1 MDTDLALRL
10 TLALAIGLVVG
21 LERGWREREAAPGS
35 RTAGLRTYALSGL
48 LGGIFAALARA
59 FDAPILIGFGFLGFI
74 AVFALF
80 KRDES
85 RADHDY
91 SVTGTVAAM
100 LVFALGALAVIG
112 DRNIAAAAGIAT
124 ATLLAARE
132 WLHSLVARITW
143 QEMRSTLLLL
153 AMTAIVLPILPD
165 RALDPLGAINLR
177 EIWGFTIL
185 LAGLSYAGYL
195 GMRILGPSRG
205 ILVTALTG
213 GLVSSTA
220 VTITFARRAATGED
234 AGTLAAGAA
243 AAGAVSLLRVVVVST
258 LIEPRLFAPLA
269 AAAVPAALIFL
280 LPSVKSALRSHA
292 TAPGAMTLGNPFE
305 LLPVIGFAA
314 LLAVIGLAAAFVNQ
328 RFGSAGL
335 YPLGAIAGLAD
346 VDAFS
351 VSTARLASGSIAL
364 QEAATAILICL
375 GVNAAARAAYGA
387 LLGDGRFRIRLLLT
401 TAAAIIVGSALG
413 TIAQLAALP

>member
-35 RTAGLRTYALSGL
+35 RTAGLRTYALAGL
-48 LGGIFAALARA
+48 LGGVFATIAKAL
-59 FDAPILIGFGFLGFI
+59 DAPLLIGLGFLGFV
-74 AVFALF
+74 AVFAWF

-85 RADHDY
+85 RADHDF

-112 DRNIAAAAGIAT
+112 DRDIAAAAGIAT
-124 ATLLAARE
+124 AALLAARE

-153 AMTAIVLPILPD
+153 AMAAIVLPFLPD

-177 EIWGFTIL
+177 EIWIFTIL

-205 ILVTALTG
+205 VLVTALTG
-213 GLVSSTA
+213 GMVSSTA
-220 VTITFARRAATGED
+220 ITIAFARRSATGEA
-234 AGTLAAGAA
+234 AGALAAGAA
-243 AAGAVSLLRVVVVST
+243 TAGAVSLLRVLVVSS
-258 LIEPRLFAPLA
+258 LIEPGLFPPLA
-269 AAAVPAALIFL
+269 VAAIPAAIVVL
-280 LPSVKSALRSHA
+280 LPAIRLLLK
-292 TAPGAMTLGNPFE
+292 PGTPTKGDMVLGNPFE
-305 LLPVIGFAA
+305 LLPVVGFAL
-314 LLAVIGLAAAFVNQ
+314 LLAAIGLAAAYVNQ

-351 VSTARLASGSIAL
+351 VSTARLAGGTVPVN
-364 QEAATAILICL
+364 EAATAILICL
-375 GVNAAARAAYGA
+375 GVNAAARAVYGA
-387 LLGDGRFRIRLLLT
+387 LLGSGRFRLLISLIT
-401 TAAAIIVGSALG
+401 LAAIVTGGALG
-413 TIAQLAALP
+413 IMASLALGP

>member
-35 RTAGLRTYALSGL
+35 RTAGLRTYALTGL
-48 LGGIFAALARA
+48 LGGIFAAIARSL
-59 FDAPILIGFGFLGFI
+59 DAPVLIGIGFLGSI
-74 AVFALF
+74 AVFAWF

-85 RADHDY
+85 LADHDY

-100 LVFALGALAVIG
+100 LVFALGALAVVG

-124 ATLLAARE
+124 AALLAARE
-132 WLHSLVARITW
+132 WLHGLVARITW

-213 GLVSSTA
+213 GMVSSTA

-234 AGTLAAGAA
+234 AATLAAGAA
-243 AAGAVSLLRVVVVST
+243 AAGAVSLLRVLVVST
-258 LIEPRLFAPLA
+258 VIEPSLFAYLA
-269 AAAVPAALIFL
+269 AAAIPAALIFL
-280 LPSVKSALRSHA
+280 LPALRLALGPAS
-292 TAPGAMTLGNPFE
+292 TGSGGMRLGNPFE
-305 LLPVIGFAA
+305 LLPVVGYAVLLAAIGF
-314 LLAVIGLAAAFVNQ
+314 AAAFVNQ
-328 RFGSAGL
+328 QFGSAGL

-351 VSTARLASGSIAL
+351 VSTARLAGRSIAL
-364 QEAATAILICL
+364 QDAAIATLICL
-375 GVNAAARAAYGA
+375 GVNAVARAAYGA
-387 LLGDGRFRIRLLLT
+387 VLGGSRFRVRLLLI
-401 TAAAIIVGSALG
+401 TAAAIVAGSALG
-413 TIAQLAALP
+413 TIAQLVAQA

>member
-35 RTAGLRTYALSGL
+35 RTAGLRTYALAGL
-48 LGGIFAALARA
+48 LGGVFATLARA
-59 FDAPILIGFGFLGFI
+59 LDAPLLIGLGFLGFV
-74 AVFALF
+74 AVFAWF
-80 KRDES
+80 KREES
-85 RADHDY
+85 RADHDF

-112 DRNIAAAAGIAT
+112 DRDIAAAAGIAT
-124 ATLLAARE
+124 AALLAARE

-153 AMTAIVLPILPD
+153 AMAAIVLPILPD
-165 RALDPLGAINLR
+165 RALDPLGAINPR
-177 EIWGFTIL
+177 EIWVFTIL

-205 ILVTALTG
+205 VLVTALTG
-213 GLVSSTA
+213 GMVSSTA
-220 VTITFARRAATGED
+220 VTIAFARRSAGGEA

-243 AAGAVSLLRVVVVST
+243 TAGAVSLLRVLVVSS
-258 LIEPRLFAPLA
+258 LIEPRLFPHLA
-269 AAAVPAALIFL
+269 AAAIPAALVFL
-280 LPSVKSALRSHA
+280 LPAIRMLLK
-292 TAPGAMTLGNPFE
+292 PGAPTKGDMVLGNPFE
-305 LLPVIGFAA
+305 LLPVIGFAL
-314 LLAVIGLAAAFVNQ
+314 LLAAIGLAAAFVNQ

-335 YPLGAIAGLAD
+335 FPLGAIAGLAD

-351 VSTARLASGSIAL
+351 VSTARLAGGTVAVN
-364 QEAATAILICL
+364 EAATAILICL
-375 GVNAAARAAYGA
+375 GVNASARAVYGA
-387 LLGDGRFRIRLLLT
+387 LLGGGRFRLLISLIT
-401 TAAAIIVGSALG
+401 IAAIVAGAALG
-413 TIAQLAALP
+413 IMTSLASGP